1 MNRKKKL
8 GWWKHIDFM
17 LIDLLCIQIAYL
29 AAYFFRH
36 QTMRI
41 YRETSLYAHVNILLI
56 IIDICYVLLRGTYKN
71 ILKRSF
77 VREIESVLVHNI
89 VMWGV
94 VMAYLYVTKQ
104 AFWFSRQVFLT
115 SFGFTVIFMLVGR
128 FLWKMNVRRII
139 WKGKNQPNF
148 LVISTKEYAAE
159 MVKQF
164 SSRMYNGFNLS
175 GLAIMDEK
183 LDDTVIERIPVVCSK
198 DNLLEYVQKNVID
211 EVMIKMPENRK
222 EVDELTWT
230 LLQMGVVVHIALD
243 YTDHA
248 LPNRVVERIGG
259 YTCMTTS
266 INTASS
272 IPMGLKRLTDIMA
285 GLVGCAITGVAFIFV
300 APLIYKASPGPI
312 FYCQERVGKNGRRFK
327 MYKFRSM
334 YMDAEERKKELM
346 AQNKMQGNM
355 FKMDNDPRIIG
366 SEKGPG
372 KGIGNIIRSLSIDE
386 LPQFYNILR
395 GDMSLVG
402 TRPPT
407 VDEVAAY
414 DLHHKVRLSMKPGL
428 TGMWQVSGRSE
439 ITDFEE
445 IVRLD
450 AYYIENWSL
459 KLDLKIILKTF
470 KVVFAKEGADSS
482 RTHVRLGA

>member
-243 YTDHA
+243 YIDHA

-470 KVVFAKEGADSS
+470 KVVFAKEGAE
-482 RTHVRLGA
+482 

>member
-428 TGMWQVSGRSE
+428 TGMWQVSGRSN
-439 ITDFEE
+439 IKSFDE
-445 IVRLD
+445 IVELDTEYIDNWTLGMDIKIIFKTILVLLKHDD
-450 AYYIENWSL
+450 AY
-459 KLDLKIILKTF
+459 
-470 KVVFAKEGADSS
+470 
-482 RTHVRLGA
+482 

>member
-334 YMDAEERKKELM
+334 VTNAEELKKKFAEETG
-346 AQNKMQGNM
+346 QEDRFI
-355 FKMDNDPRIIG
+355 FKMKDDPRITKVG
-366 SEKGPG
+366 HF
-372 KGIGNIIRSLSIDE
+372 IRKTSLDE
-386 LPQFYNILR
+386 FPQFYNVLK

-402 TRPPT
+402 PRPALPE
-407 VDEVAAY
+407 EVARYGSLYSA
-414 DLHHKVRLSMKPGL
+414 RLLVKPGI
-428 TGMWQVSGRSE
+428 TGPWQVSGRSDLSQE
-439 ITDFEE
+439 QSEY
-445 IVRLD
+445 LD
-450 AYYIENWSL
+450 VSYIENWSIAG
-459 KLDLKIILKTF
+459 DLAILAKTVMVIF
-470 KVVFAKEGADSS
+470 TGRGSY
-482 RTHVRLGA
+482 

>member
-1 MNRKKKL
+1 MNRKKKY

-17 LIDLLCIQIAYL
+17 IIDLICIQIAYL
-29 AAYFFRH
+29 VSYFFRH
-36 QTMRI
+36 DTLRL

-56 IIDICYVLLRGTYKN
+56 IIDICYVLLRSTYKN

-77 VREIESVLVHNI
+77 IREIESVLVHNI
-89 VMWGV
+89 VMWGL

-115 SFGFTVIFMLVGR
+115 SFGFTIIFMLVGR
-128 FLWKMNVRRII
+128 FLWKLNVRRIV
-139 WKGKNQPNF
+139 WKGN
-148 LVISTKEYAAE
+148 
-159 MVKQF
+159 
-164 SSRMYNGFNLS
+164 
-175 GLAIMDEK
+175 
-183 LDDTVIERIPVVCSK
+183 K
-198 DNLLEYVQKNVID
+198 DNLLTYVQKNVID
-211 EVMIKMPENRK
+211 EVMIKLSQDDK
-222 EVDELTWT
+222 EVNELTWT

-243 YTDHA
+243 YTDNA
-248 LPNRVVERIGG
+248 LPNRTIERIGG

-272 IPMGLKRLTDIMA
+272 IPMGLKRLTDIAA
-285 GLVGCAITGVAFIFV
+285 GLVGCAITGIAFIFV

-470 KVVFAKEGADSS
+470 KVVFAKEGAE
-482 RTHVRLGA
+482 

>member
-71 ILKRSF
+71 VLKRSF

-243 YTDHA
+243 YTDRA

-334 YMDAEERKKELM
+334 YMDAE
-346 AQNKMQGNM
+346 
-355 FKMDNDPRIIG
+355 
-366 SEKGPG
+366 
-372 KGIGNIIRSLSIDE
+372 
-386 LPQFYNILR
+386 
-395 GDMSLVG
+395 
-402 TRPPT
+402 
-407 VDEVAAY
+407 
-414 DLHHKVRLSMKPGL
+414 
-428 TGMWQVSGRSE
+428 
-439 ITDFEE
+439 
-445 IVRLD
+445 
-450 AYYIENWSL
+450 
-459 KLDLKIILKTF
+459 
-470 KVVFAKEGADSS
+470 
-482 RTHVRLGA
+482 

>member
-1 MNRKKKL
+1 MAQRSQYKTRQMNE
-8 GWWKHIDFM
+8 
-17 LIDLLCIQIAYL
+17 LLSYL
-29 AAYFFRH
+29 KSVQGSHVTVNDICEHFKSEGISVG
-36 QTMRI
+36 TTTI
-41 YRETSLYAHVNILLI
+41 YRQLERMV
-56 IIDICYVLLRGTYKN
+56 GQ
-71 ILKRSF
+71 
-77 VREIESVLVHNI
+77 
-89 VMWGV
+89 GV

-407 VDEVAAY
+407 VDEVVAY

-470 KVVFAKEGADSS
+470 KVVFAKEGAE
-482 RTHVRLGA
+482 

>member
-115 SFGFTVIFMLVGR
+115 SFGFTVIF

-470 KVVFAKEGADSS
+470 KVVFAKEGAE
-482 RTHVRLGA
+482 

>member
-312 FYCQERVGKNGRRFK
+312 FYCQERVGKDCRRFK

-445 IVRLD
+445 VV
-450 AYYIENWSL
+450 
-459 KLDLKIILKTF
+459 KLDTKYISEWSFMLDIKILFKT
-470 KVVFAKEGADSS
+470 VLIV
-482 RTHVRLGA
+482 LGQKGSM

>member
-71 ILKRSF
+71 VLKRSF

-148 LVISTKEYAAE
+148 LVISTEDKAAKS
-159 MVKQF
+159 VKQC
-164 SSRMYNGFNLS
+164 SSRIYNRFNLS
-175 GLAIMDEK
+175 GRAIMDEK
-183 LDDTVIERIPVVCSK
+183 LDNTVIERIPVVCSK

-243 YTDHA
+243 YTDRA

-470 KVVFAKEGADSS
+470 KVVFAKEGAE
-482 RTHVRLGA
+482 

>member
-428 TGMWQVSGRSE
+428 TGMWQVSGRSD

-445 IVRLD
+445 VVRLD
-450 AYYIENWSL
+450 TGYIENWSIG
-459 KLDLKIILKTF
+459 LDIRILLQTVKAVF
-470 KVVFAKEGADSS
+470 KGEGSM
-482 RTHVRLGA
+482 

>member
-1 MNRKKKL
+1 M
-8 GWWKHIDFM
+8 
-17 LIDLLCIQIAYL
+17 
-29 AAYFFRH
+29 
-36 QTMRI
+36 
-41 YRETSLYAHVNILLI
+41 
-56 IIDICYVLLRGTYKN
+56 
-71 ILKRSF
+71 
-77 VREIESVLVHNI
+77 VR
-89 VMWGV
+89 
-94 VMAYLYVTKQ
+94 
-104 AFWFSRQVFLT
+104 
-115 SFGFTVIFMLVGR
+115 
-128 FLWKMNVRRII
+128 
-139 WKGKNQPNF
+139 
-148 LVISTKEYAAE
+148 
-159 MVKQF
+159 QF
-164 SSRMYNGFNLS
+164 SDRMYNGFNLA
-175 GLAIMDEK
+175 GLAIMDRNLENEK
-183 LDDTVIERIPVVCSK
+183 IEGIPVVCNK
-198 DNLLEYVQKNVID
+198 DNLLSYIQKNVID
-211 EVMIKMPENRK
+211 EVMIKLAHDDN

-243 YTDHA
+243 YTDNA
-248 LPNRVVERIGG
+248 LPNRTIERIGG

-266 INTASS
+266 INTTSS
-272 IPMGLKRLTDIMA
+272 VPMGLKRLTDIAA
-285 GLVGCAITGVAFIFV
+285 GLVGCAITGIAFIFV

-346 AQNKMQGNM
+346 AQNKMKGNM

-407 VDEVAAY
+407 VDEVAEY

-470 KVVFAKEGADSS
+470 KVVFAKEGAE
-482 RTHVRLGA
+482 

>member
-230 LLQMGVVVHIALD
+230 LLQMGVVV
-243 YTDHA
+243 
-248 LPNRVVERIGG
+248 

-470 KVVFAKEGADSS
+470 KVVFAKEGAE
-482 RTHVRLGA
+482 

>member
-1 MNRKKKL
+1 M
-8 GWWKHIDFM
+8 F
-17 LIDLLCIQIAYL
+17 
-29 AAYFFRH
+29 AA
-36 QTMRI
+36 
-41 YRETSLYAHVNILLI
+41 LY
-56 IIDICYVLLRGTYKN
+56 G
-71 ILKRSF
+71 
-77 VREIESVLVHNI
+77 
-89 VMWGV
+89 
-94 VMAYLYVTKQ
+94 
-104 AFWFSRQVFLT
+104 
-115 SFGFTVIFMLVGR
+115 
-128 FLWKMNVRRII
+128 
-139 WKGKNQPNF
+139 KGKNQPNF

-470 KVVFAKEGADSS
+470 KVVFAKEGAE
-482 RTHVRLGA
+482 

>member
-243 YTDHA
+243 YTAHA

-259 YTCMTTS
+259 STCMTTS

-470 KVVFAKEGADSS
+470 KVVFAKEGAE
-482 RTHVRLGA
+482 

>member
-428 TGMWQVSGRSE
+428 TGMWQVSGRSD

-445 IVRLD
+445 VVELD
-450 AYYIENWSL
+450 TKYIAEWCL
-459 KLDLKIILKTF
+459 KLDIEILVKTVM
-470 KVVFAKEGADSS
+470 VVFRGSGAK
-482 RTHVRLGA
+482 

>member
-71 ILKRSF
+71 VLKRSF

-243 YTDHA
+243 YTDRA

-312 FYCQERVGKNGRRFK
+312 FYCQERVGKNGRRCK

-428 TGMWQVSGRSE
+428 TGMWQVSGRSD

-445 IVRLD
+445 VVELD
-450 AYYIENWSL
+450 TKYIAEWCL
-459 KLDLKIILKTF
+459 KLDIEILVKTVM
-470 KVVFAKEGADSS
+470 VVFRGSGAK
-482 RTHVRLGA
+482 

>member
-1 MNRKKKL
+1 
-8 GWWKHIDFM
+8 
-17 LIDLLCIQIAYL
+17 
-29 AAYFFRH
+29 
-36 QTMRI
+36 
-41 YRETSLYAHVNILLI
+41 
-56 IIDICYVLLRGTYKN
+56 
-71 ILKRSF
+71 
-77 VREIESVLVHNI
+77 
-89 VMWGV
+89 
-94 VMAYLYVTKQ
+94 
-104 AFWFSRQVFLT
+104 
-115 SFGFTVIFMLVGR
+115 
-128 FLWKMNVRRII
+128 MNVRRII

-230 LLQMGVVVHIALD
+230 TAARWAWLCISHWTTPIM
-243 YTDHA
+243 T

-312 FYCQERVGKNGRRFK
+312 SIARSVSARMAAVSKCINSVPCIWMQRNAKKN
-327 MYKFRSM
+327 
-334 YMDAEERKKELM
+334 
-346 AQNKMQGNM
+346 
-355 FKMDNDPRIIG
+355 
-366 SEKGPG
+366 
-372 KGIGNIIRSLSIDE
+372 
-386 LPQFYNILR
+386 
-395 GDMSLVG
+395 
-402 TRPPT
+402 
-407 VDEVAAY
+407 
-414 DLHHKVRLSMKPGL
+414 
-428 TGMWQVSGRSE
+428 
-439 ITDFEE
+439 
-445 IVRLD
+445 
-450 AYYIENWSL
+450 
-459 KLDLKIILKTF
+459 
-470 KVVFAKEGADSS
+470 
-482 RTHVRLGA
+482 

>member
-56 IIDICYVLLRGTYKN
+56 IIDICYVLLRGIYKN
-71 ILKRSF
+71 VLKRSF

-230 LLQMGVVVHIALD
+230 LLQMGVVVHIELD
-243 YTDHA
+243 YTDRA

-470 KVVFAKEGADSS
+470 KVVFAKEGAE
-482 RTHVRLGA
+482 

>member
-243 YTDHA
+243 YNDHA

-470 KVVFAKEGADSS
+470 KVVFAKEGAE
-482 RTHVRLGA
+482 

>member
-230 LLQMGVVVHIALD
+230 LLQMGVVVHIALY

-470 KVVFAKEGADSS
+470 KVVFAKEGAE
-482 RTHVRLGA
+482 

>member
-164 SSRMYNGFNLS
+164 SSRIYNGFNLS

-334 YMDAEERKKELM
+334 IVQDEKKE
-346 AQNKMQGNM
+346 KKGWTT
-355 FKMDNDPRIIG
+355 KDDPRVTTVG
-366 SEKGPG
+366 RF
-372 KGIGNIIRSLSIDE
+372 IRKTSIDE
-386 LPQFYNILR
+386 LPQLFNVLR

-402 TRPPT
+402 PRPERPQF
-407 VDEVAAY
+407 VEKFKEEIPRY
-414 DLHHKVRLSMKPGL
+414 MIKHQVRPGL
-428 TGMWQVSGRSE
+428 TGWAQVNGYRGDTSIKKRIE
-439 ITDFEE
+439 HD
-445 IVRLD
+445 L
-450 AYYIENWSL
+450 YYIENWTL
-459 KLDLKIILKTF
+459 GFDFKIIFLTF
-470 KVVFAKEGADSS
+470 FKGFINKNAY
-482 RTHVRLGA
+482 

>member
-1 MNRKKKL
+1 MDAMNRKKKL

-41 YRETSLYAHVNILLI
+41 YRETSLYEHVNILLI

-198 DNLLEYVQKNVID
+198 DNL
-211 EVMIKMPENRK
+211 
-222 EVDELTWT
+222 TWT

-355 FKMDNDPRIIG
+355 FKMDNDTRIIG

-470 KVVFAKEGADSS
+470 KVVFAKEGAE
-482 RTHVRLGA
+482 

>member
-164 SSRMYNGFNLS
+164 SNRMYNGFNLS

-312 FYCQERVGKNGRRFK
+312 FYCQERVGKKRTGQGH
-327 MYKFRSM
+327 
-334 YMDAEERKKELM
+334 RKYYPK
-346 AQNKMQGNM
+346 
-355 FKMDNDPRIIG
+355 
-366 SEKGPG
+366 SEY
-372 KGIGNIIRSLSIDE
+372 R
-386 LPQFYNILR
+386 
-395 GDMSLVG
+395 
-402 TRPPT
+402 
-407 VDEVAAY
+407 
-414 DLHHKVRLSMKPGL
+414 
-428 TGMWQVSGRSE
+428 
-439 ITDFEE
+439 
-445 IVRLD
+445 
-450 AYYIENWSL
+450 
-459 KLDLKIILKTF
+459 
-470 KVVFAKEGADSS
+470 
-482 RTHVRLGA
+482 

>member
-334 YMDAEERKKELM
+334 YMDAEERKKELES
-346 AQNKMQGNM
+346 QNEMNGLM
-355 FKMDNDPRIIG
+355 FKMKDDPRIT
-366 SEKGPG
+366 KVG
-372 KGIGNIIRSLSIDE
+372 KFIRKTSIDE
-386 LPQFYNILR
+386 LPQFFNVLK

-407 VDEVAAY
+407 VDEFKQY
-414 DLHHKVRLSMKPGL
+414 ESHQKRRLSAKPGI
-428 TGMWQVSGRSE
+428 TGLWQVSGRNE
-439 ITDFEE
+439 ITDFED
-445 IVRLD
+445 VVKLD
-450 AYYIENWSL
+450 VQYIDNWSL
-459 KLDLKIILKTF
+459 GLDIKIILKTI
-470 KVVFAKEGADSS
+470 KVVFEKGGE
-482 RTHVRLGA
+482 